1 MTVVPLLDA
10 AQAPLT
16 VAQHF
21 RDGDPGPIVA
31 SLANVPELLEVA
43 LPFLGVI
50 FGPSGS
56 SLRAKELVV
65 LRTSVLQSCRYCVD
79 THTVVAR
86 DAGLTRDEVRILR
99 DEQDGQ
105 LDDVAERALLAWV
118 DAVGGQAAQ
127 PTTAI
132 TEELQA
138 HHPPEAITELTML
151 VGATLMLN
159 RYATSL
165 QLPTSP
171 DTLER
176 LREEGLLGDRADA

>member
-1 MTVVPLLDA
+1 MTVVPLLDESR
-10 AQAPLT
+10 APLT
-16 VAQHF
+16 AAVHF

-50 FGPSGS
+50 FGASSS

-86 DAGLTRDEVRILR
+86 DVGLTHEEVRMLR

-105 LDDVAERALLAWV
+105 LEDPAERALLAWV
-118 DAVGGQAAQ
+118 DAVGGPAAR
-127 PTTAI
+127 PTPAI

-138 HHPPEAITELTML
+138 HHPPEVITELTML

-165 QLPTSP
+165 QLPTST

-176 LREEGLLGDRADA
+176 LREEGLLVDRADA